1 MNTNKHESEEGI
13 KLAGIF
19 IHVHSCLPRR
29 RHCEG
34 GFIRGAPVVS
44 LAQAQC
50 AALIESMFGVTT
62 SDDYRPVAWM
72 GRYPVDVTTMLVGL
86 HVVCAVLACILIAIP
101 GLGGTLNYFVFDSAR
116 IWNGLQVWRLG
127 SYAFVHYPSS
137 LLWFAIEMYML
148 FVFGREV
155 ERFIGRR
162 SFFGLYLILLV
173 APAALLTVWGLWQR
187 SALAGSPALHFGIF
201 VAFATIYPRAELFLR
216 IMAKWIALILAGV
229 YTFQLLAYHAWTD
242 LAVVWTSIG
251 AAFLFIE
258 IRGAGPEL
266 VWWSNVKARFG
277 PKPKLRVV
285 QKSASRRAVEPD
297 DLYASIDPILDKIS
311 KSGIG
316 SLTANERRL
325 LNRERDRLLK
335 KSE

>member
-1 MNTNKHESEEGI
+1 
-13 KLAGIF
+13 
-19 IHVHSCLPRR
+19 
-29 RHCEG
+29 
-34 GFIRGAPVVS
+34 
-44 LAQAQC
+44 
-50 AALIESMFGVTT
+50 MFGVTT

-86 HVVCAVLACILIAIP
+86 HVGVAILTAILVA
-101 GLGGTLNYFVFDSAR
+101 LGGSALAYLQFDSAQVLF
-116 IWNGLQVWRLG
+116 GGQVWRLCT
-127 SYAFVHYPSS
+127 YAFVHPPSG
-137 LLWFAIEMYML
+137 LLWFAVEMYML

-162 SFFGLYLILLV
+162 AYIVLYLILLI
-173 APAALLTVWGLWQR
+173 APAAVLTIWGLWQR

-201 VAFATIYPRAELFLR
+201 VAFATIYPRVELFLR
-216 IMAKWIALILAGV
+216 IMAKWVALILAGI

-258 IRGAGPEL
+258 WRGAGPEL
-266 VWWSNVKARFG
+266 VWWNNVKARFG
-277 PKPKLRVV
+277 PKPKLHVV
-285 QKSASRRAVEPD
+285 QKSVSRRTTEPD

>member
-1 MNTNKHESEEGI
+1 M
-13 KLAGIF
+13 
-19 IHVHSCLPRR
+19 
-29 RHCEG
+29 
-34 GFIRGAPVVS
+34 
-44 LAQAQC
+44 LAQEQC

-101 GLGGTLNYFVFDSAR
+101 GLGGTLNYFVFDSGR

-127 SYAFVHYPSS
+127 TYAFVHYPSS

-162 SFFGLYLILLV
+162 AYIALYVILLV
-173 APAALLTVWGLWQR
+173 TPAALLTIWGLWQR

-216 IMAKWIALILAGV
+216 IMTKWVVLILAAV
-229 YTFQLLAYHAWTD
+229 YTFQLLAYHAWSD
-242 LAVVWTSIG
+242 LMVVWASIG

-258 IRGAGPEL
+258 MHGAGPEL
-266 VWWSNVKARFG
+266 PWWDALKTRFAPR
-277 PKPKLRVV
+277 PKFHVVPKMRSSR
-285 QKSASRRAVEPD
+285 SAEPD
-297 DLYASIDPILDKIS
+297 DVYTSIDPILDKIS
-311 KSGIG
+311 KFGIG
-316 SLTANERRL
+316 SLTASERRQL
-325 LNRERDRLLK
+325 DRERERLLK

>member
-1 MNTNKHESEEGI
+1 
-13 KLAGIF
+13 
-19 IHVHSCLPRR
+19 
-29 RHCEG
+29 
-34 GFIRGAPVVS
+34 
-44 LAQAQC
+44 
-50 AALIESMFGVTT
+50 MFGVTT

-86 HVVCAVLACILIAIP
+86 HVAVAILTAILVAFGAGSVLAYLQ
-101 GLGGTLNYFVFDSAR
+101 FDSAQVLF
-116 IWNGLQVWRLG
+116 GGQVWRLCT
-127 SYAFVHYPSS
+127 YAFVHPPSG
-137 LLWFAIEMYML
+137 LLWFAVEMYML

-155 ERFIGRR
+155 ERFIGQRAYIV
-162 SFFGLYLILLV
+162 LYLILLIAPV
-173 APAALLTVWGLWQR
+173 AILTIWGLWQR

-201 VAFATIYPRAELFLR
+201 VAFATIYPRVELFLR
-216 IMAKWIALILAGV
+216 IMAKWIALILAGI

-258 IRGAGPEL
+258 MRGAGPEL
-266 VWWSNVKARFG
+266 VWWNNVKARFG
-277 PKPKLRVV
+277 PKPKLHVV

-325 LNRERDRLLK
+325 LNRERERLLK